1 MIVLSPEIE
10 IKDLGSICF
19 GGVSNVWSLLS
30 GLRSHVGIR
39 ISEMKMYLRRQF
51 GIREIDL
58 VDNKAIVVIEF
69 INRETI

>member
-1 MIVLSPEIE
+1 
-10 IKDLGSICF
+10 
-19 GGVSNVWSLLS
+19 
-30 GLRSHVGIR
+30 
-39 ISEMKMYLRRQF
+39 MYLRRQF

>member
-1 MIVLSPEIE
+1 
-10 IKDLGSICF
+10 
-19 GGVSNVWSLLS
+19 
-30 GLRSHVGIR
+30 
-39 ISEMKMYLRRQF
+39 MKMYLRRQF

>member
-30 GLRSHVGIR
+30 RLRSHVGIR

-51 GIREIDL
+51 GIREVDL
-58 VDNKAIVVIEF
+58 VHNKAIVVTEF